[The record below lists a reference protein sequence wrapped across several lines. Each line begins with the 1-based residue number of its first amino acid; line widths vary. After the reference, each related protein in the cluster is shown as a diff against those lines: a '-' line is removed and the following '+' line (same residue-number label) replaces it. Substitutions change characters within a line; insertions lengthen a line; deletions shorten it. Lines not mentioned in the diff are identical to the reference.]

1 MEGID
6 FTHSGFWTTVLIG
19 IVVVCIVNVILQY
32 QNDPEQINQK
42 AILRDGILGGIFT
55 AMAWTLA
62 PETMESL
69 ASKVVSAT
77 KDSTHSVISSGSSF
91 LESSS
96 SSLGEI
102 DLHVGP
108 PRF

>member
-1 MEGID
+1 MEGLNL
-6 FTHSGFWTTVLIG
+6 THSGFWTTVIIGFLIVG
-19 IVVVCIVNVILQY
+19 VVNVLLQY

-42 AILRDGILGGIFT
+42 AIVRDGILGAIFT

-69 ASKVVSAT
+69 ASKVVSTT
-77 KDSTHSVISSGSSF
+77 KDTTHSIISGGSSF
-91 LESSS
+91 LESS

>member
-1 MEGID
+1 MDGLA
-6 FTHSGFWTTVLIG
+6 FTHGGFWTTVVIG
-19 IVVVCIVNVILQY
+19 CVIVGIVNVILQY
-32 QNDPEQINQK
+32 QNDPENINQK

-69 ASKVVSAT
+69 ASKIATTT
-77 KDSTHSVISSGSSF
+77 KDTTSTILSGGSSF

-96 SSLGEI
+96 SFGEI

>member
-6 FTHSGFWTTVLIG
+6 FTNTGFWTTVVIG
-19 IVVVCIVNVILQY
+19 IVIVCIVNVILQY

-42 AILRDGILGGIFT
+42 AVVRDGILGGIFT

-69 ASKVVSAT
+69 ASKVVTIT
-77 KDSTHSVISSGSSF
+77 KDSTKSVMSGGTSF

-96 SSLGEI
+96 FGEI

>member
-1 MEGID
+1 MEGLA
-6 FTHSGFWTTVLIG
+6 FTHSGFWSTVVIGCVVVG
-19 IVVVCIVNVILQY
+19 IVNAFLQY
-32 QNDPEQINQK
+32 QNDPENINQK
-42 AILRDGILGGIFT
+42 AVLRDSILGGIFT

-69 ASKVVSAT
+69 AIKIATTT
-77 KDSTHSVISSGSSF
+77 KDTTSSILNG
-91 LESSS
+91 SS

>member
-1 MEGID
+1 MDGLNL
-6 FTHSGFWTTVLIG
+6 THSGFWTTVVIG
-19 IVVVCIVNVILQY
+19 CIIVGIVNVILQY

-69 ASKVVSAT
+69 ASKVVSTT
-77 KDSTHSVISSGSSF
+77 KDTTSSILTGGSSL
-91 LESSS
+91 LES